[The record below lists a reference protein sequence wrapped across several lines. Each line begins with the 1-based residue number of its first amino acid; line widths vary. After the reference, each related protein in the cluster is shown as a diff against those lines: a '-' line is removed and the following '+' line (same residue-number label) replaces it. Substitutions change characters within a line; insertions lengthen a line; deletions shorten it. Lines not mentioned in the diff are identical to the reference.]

1 MKKRLLCLLLA
12 SVMLFGSMIGCANEN
27 KPDSTDSKKDTQAA
41 TNTTES
47 DTSEQG
53 YTDSVPEM
61 NLNGKE
67 ISILAKKK
75 AGVEDELYSEGEK
88 GILIN
93 DKVYIRNRNVED
105 RLGVKMKVDLV
116 DEPHENLPKEVA
128 SGSGHFVISD
138 STYFAIQE
146 VMKGS
151 YRNLNESPYVDTDKL
166 YWSQGYNNIASYGDK
181 QYLATGSIALSLFR
195 YMFITIYNKKLFENK
210 GVGDLVEVVKN
221 YEWTLEYQESIIKD
235 TYVDV
240 NNNGKMDK
248 DDFYG
253 FVTGDIV
260 SVDPYCVASGI
271 ELISKDESSGEWIY
285 DTSKLEQMDALGEVV
300 RRIYKECNGTY
311 VFKGAESDDT
321 GKTNIVEM
329 FSNQNGMM
337 ATVQLYALETNA
349 GNMDFDY
356 GIAPIPKL
364 SKDQKFYASY
374 VQDQV
379 TSYGISIVT
388 KDDDMEMVS
397 AFLEALA
404 SESYKIVVDAYYNTA
419 LYRYLKNPESKE
431 TLNMIYDSVKF
442 DFVGAYSNL
451 ITGCVMRDQLR
462 PILSG
467 SNTRGISSTMK
478 RWEPKASKALKDIN
492 QKLDK
497 LSD

>member
-1 MKKRLLCLLLA
+1 MKKRLLCLVLVC
-12 SVMLFGSMIGCANEN
+12 VMLFGVVGCANEQQQ
-27 KPDSTDSKKDTQAA
+27 KDTDTSENTQA
-41 TNTTES
+41 TTKTTES

-53 YTDSVPEM
+53 YVDAVPEM
-61 NLNGKE
+61 KLNGKE

-75 AGVEDELYSEGEK
+75 AGVEDELFSEGEK

-105 RLGVKMKVDLV
+105 RLEARMKVDLV
-116 DEPHENLPKEVA
+116 DEPHEVLPKEVA
-128 SGSGHFVISD
+128 SGSGHFIISD

-146 VMKGS
+146 VLKNS
-151 YRNLNESPYVDTDKL
+151 YRNLNESPYVDTQKL

-210 GVGDLVEVVKN
+210 GIGDIVDVVKN

-248 DDFYG
+248 EDFYG
-253 FVTGDIV
+253 FITGDIV

-271 ELISKDESSGEWIY
+271 ELIRKDESTGNWIY
-285 DTSKLEQMDALGEVV
+285 DMGKLEQMDALGEIV
-300 RRIYKECNGTY
+300 RRIYKDCNGTY
-311 VFKGAESDDT
+311 AFKGATFDDT
-321 GKTNIVEM
+321 GKTEIVEM
-329 FSNQNGMM
+329 FANQNGMM

-349 GNMDFDY
+349 GKMEFDY

-431 TLNMIYDSVKF
+431 TLNMIYESIKF

-451 ITGCVMRDQLR
+451 ITGCVIRDQLR

-467 SNTRGISSTMK
+467 SNSKGISATMK
-478 RWEPKASKALKDIN
+478 RWDSKVSKSLLEIN
-492 QKLDK
+492 EKLGNLAD
-497 LSD
+497 